1 MLFEIVGYYTLVV
14 ASFNIVKACNIT
26 FNGIYKKETIY
37 YKIQVKTNAYMDGF
51 FSLRGKLGSTM
62 IECCVFSCARA
73 SGADRILRRLS

>member
-37 YKIQVKTNAYMDGF
+37 YKI
-51 FSLRGKLGSTM
+51 
-62 IECCVFSCARA
+62 
-73 SGADRILRRLS
+73 